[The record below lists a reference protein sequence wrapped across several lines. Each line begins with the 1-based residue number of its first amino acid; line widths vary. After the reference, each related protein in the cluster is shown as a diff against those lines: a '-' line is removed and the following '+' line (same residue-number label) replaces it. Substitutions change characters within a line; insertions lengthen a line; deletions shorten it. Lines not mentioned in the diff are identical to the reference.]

1 MHVKTLFFKANAFAP
16 MNEDE
21 ETEGEGKQGGI
32 DDAHELNVSMEATP
46 GGFDL
51 VRWGNIGVNGD
62 VAFFHSRHEACDAR
76 RMELVTQ
83 CAEALH
89 MVRKLSTRVWLL
101 WYIWCCMVIHISLVV
116 ALVCVCT
123 IVH

>member
-1 MHVKTLFFKANAFAP
+1 MYVCMHVKTLLFKANAFAP

-21 ETEGEGKQGGI
+21 ETEGEGKQGEI

-89 MVRKLSTRVWLL
+89 MVREMSTRVWL
-101 WYIWCCMVIHISLVV
+101 YMVLCGVV
-116 ALVCVCT
+116 W
-123 IVH
+123 